1 MPASSVGSPTNVAA
15 LAAAALRP
23 LSAPLSRTEDV
34 EVLPR
39 PCQACGSA
47 LSAGWGKVDGAGVL
61 MHRTA
66 LRDEACPVAVPFDW
80 ETGMPLPSSVGA
92 VAA

>member
-1 MPASSVGSPTNVAA
+1 MPVSPVGSCINVAA
-15 LAAAALRP
+15 LASELPP
-23 LSAPLSRTEDV
+23 LSAPLSRTEDA

-47 LSAGWGKVDGAGVL
+47 LSAGWVKVDGAGVL
-61 MHRTA
+61 MHRAA
-66 LRDEACPVAVPFDW
+66 LRAEPCPVAMPFDW
-80 ETGMPLPSSVGA
+80 ETGMPLPAPFGA